1 MAPQVKKIIARFY
14 VSPESEPPIEPARDW
29 LLRLPKGEMT
39 EIGQDIRV
47 VEMNW
52 PNLKD
57 VKPKLIDYLGNDIWE
72 VRSKLENRIAR
83 VLFAVEGKTMLLLHA
98 FIKKQQATP
107 KHDKDLAL
115 DRLKK
120 AQGIK

>member
-1 MAPQVKKIIARFY
+1 
-14 VSPESEPPIEPARDW
+14 
-29 LLRLPKGEMT
+29 MT

-47 VEMNW
+47 IELNW
-52 PNLKD
+52 PNVRD
-57 VKPKLIDYLGNDIWE
+57 VKPKLIDYIGSDLWE

-83 VLFAVEGKTMLLLHA
+83 VLFAVEGKTMLLLHG

-115 DRLKK
+115 GRLANYRR
-120 AQGIK
+120 AQ